1 VRMRQDGRL
10 NGHAAEIF
18 LLAISFLLLFNCSSA
33 AQEPLQVVVQ
43 GLERDEEAR
52 DNVLAALTPPE
63 AMVQDGRVNTLW
75 LERFTDQAEERARR
89 ALEPFGYYDARINA
103 ALEQPAENT
112 YILRIGIR
120 PGNRVTLTEV
130 NVNLAGPGA
139 GERDLRDL
147 ASSFPLRRG
156 DPLIHERYERAKAA
170 LATKAIELGYLD
182 ATFTLHEIRVLR
194 AESRAGIFLTLDT
207 GPKYMFGRTEFQETS
222 PFPESFLRRYIT
234 YREGDAFSYASLG
247 ETQINLINSE
257 RFNEVIVTPEKEKVH
272 DLQVPVQIRLT
283 PAPTRRLRLGLGY
296 GTDTGA
302 RLSLRYRDLNM
313 LRRGHELSSEIDL
326 SERLQ
331 GLGGSYKI
339 PARRNVDSFTE
350 IKLNHRIE
358 DVEPYTNRLTSF
370 EVNRTRSFGRG
381 RSAALYLRVQH
392 ERFTIGEQDTST
404 FIVLPGIRLAD
415 FRYSDAVR
423 PERGYRY
430 SVDLR
435 GTHQILGS
443 DTGLIQLIADG
454 GNILPLPGGFLLLTR
469 LRAGFTLQNEP
480 LEAVPVSLRF
490 FAGGDRSVRGYAYQ
504 SLGPEDDSG
513 NVTGGKHI
521 LAGSLELER
530 PLSGNWGA
538 AVFYDAGNAFNSF
551 SHIRLFQGVGIG
563 ARYYS
568 RVGAIKVDVARRI
581 GVENPG
587 FRLHFTV
594 GAEF

>member
-1 VRMRQDGRL
+1 MHQSGIL
-10 NGHAAEIF
+10 NGYIGTRLIIF
-18 LLAISFLLLFNCSSA
+18 FFLVFSVSSVA
-33 AQEPLQVVVQ
+33 GQEPVRVVVQ
-43 GLERDEEAR
+43 GLEGDEAAR

-75 LERFTDQAEERARR
+75 LERFRDQGEERAHR
-89 ALEPFGYYDARINA
+89 ALQPFGYYNA
-103 ALEQPAENT
+103 VVDVSVEQPAENS
-112 YILRIGIR
+112 YILRIVIR
-120 PGNRVTLTEV
+120 PGKRVELTEV
-130 NVNLAGPGA
+130 NVNLTGPGA
-139 GERDLRDL
+139 RERDLRDL
-147 ASSFPLRRG
+147 VSAFPLRRG
-156 DPLIHERYERAKAA
+156 DPLLHERYEEAKAA
-170 LATKAIELGYLD
+170 LNSKAVELGYID
-182 ATFTLHEIRVLR
+182 ASFAVHEIRVLR

-207 GPKYMFGRTEFQETS
+207 GPKYLFGRTEFEETE
-222 PFPESFLRRYIT
+222 PYPESFLRRYIT
-234 YREGDAFSYASLG
+234 YEQGDTFSYARLG

-257 RFNEVIVTPEKEKVH
+257 RFNEVIITPEKEKVS
-272 DLQVPVQIRLT
+272 DLRVPVQIRLT

-302 RLSLRYRDLNM
+302 RFSVRYRDLNM
-313 LRRGHELSSEIDL
+313 LGRGHELSSEIDL

-331 GLGGSYKI
+331 GLGASYKI
-339 PARRNVDSFTE
+339 PARKNVDSFTE
-350 IKLNHRIE
+350 IKLNYRIE
-358 DVEPYTNRLTSF
+358 DVDPYTNRLTAF

-381 RSAALYLRVQH
+381 RSAAAYLRVQH
-392 ERFTIGEQDTST
+392 ERFSIGDQDTST
-404 FIVLPGIRLAD
+404 FIVLPGIRFAD

-443 DTGLIQLIADG
+443 DTGLVQLVADG

-480 LEAVPVSLRF
+480 LDAVPVSLRF

-521 LAGSLELER
+521 LVGSIELER
-530 PLSGNWGA
+530 PVTGNWGA

-551 SHIRLFQGVGIG
+551 SGIRVFQGAGIG
-563 ARYYS
+563 VRYYS
-568 RVGAIKVDVARRI
+568 RVGAIKVDIARQI
-581 GVENPG
+581 GVDNPG